1 MVGKVVTA
9 PCRFPSFS
17 PSPSPQKG
25 RDDDAV
31 HTIDIPQGDTIISQ
45 LGPDLGPRL
54 RVIWA
59 IILSMFVHDDSVVMG
74 YEECAD
80 YRDSAYVLQHCSS
93 VYAATIDREDD
104 LIALVGSG
112 HLLETDS
119 HDPRVYNTGVLVL
132 DGRNGRSDLAPKNG
146 SSPTDSERCD
156 LILGANRDPTGIRL
170 FLRFRTA
177 YISET
182 MAGHIAD
189 ATQEILY
196 SVLHGWQG
204 KVKDLNLLSRASR
217 DQILSWNT
225 QSLEVSQQCVPD
237 LIDRASSKY
246 PDAIACCTI
255 NEQIT
260 YRELQHF
267 STALSA
273 HLHSAGVRPRTYVG
287 LILDKT
293 IWSVVIM
300 LAVLRT
306 GAACMP
312 LDSALPPAQA
322 SSMLREANTSVILTT
337 TSFSKLEPH
346 WVAMAP
352 QMLEI
357 TGHLIQ
363 QLPKK
368 PLLAPSGHLFP
379 TQPAFLM
386 YTSGST
392 GAPKGVVQ
400 PHQDIVTCVQ
410 QMAQALQL
418 HSGTRFLQFAAFSF
432 DLSCVETLC
441 TLSRGGCVCIPGN
454 DDRLHRLAETGTA
467 LRINTAFLTAAVLAQ
482 VHPDE
487 MPTLKTLTVGGD
499 VLTAEQVALWAPRVD
514 HLNVSYGTTEGIM
527 FDTLHADLNP
537 LSDPR
542 NIGRSFGP
550 RTWIVDPADHNKL
563 LPIGAV
569 GELVVQGGRLSRG
582 YLEKPEK
589 TATVFIDVPAWAP
602 APAPTTTASRC
613 YKTGDLARYL
623 PDGSIYLLGRKD
635 RQVKLRG
642 QRVELDDLEARL
654 KHAVDLPRGM
664 VVADVII
671 LPDQTKQLVG
681 FVYDNRLT
689 KHSDA
694 DAAAGAL
701 FGLPTAE
708 LQAIMRTMVQ
718 KLKQSLSWLF
728 IPTFMFPL
736 LYVPKT
742 RTGKID
748 RTRLRQAAAGLAQ
761 QDRLVYAVPLDEGCA
776 GEDDVLVKGEYSEQV
791 GVVCKWYAESL
802 GVGLALVLPK
812 SNFFHLGGDS
822 IKAMRITRL
831 AKDYGYDVSFRDI
844 FNHPQPVKLVAN
856 VLVTGS
862 GTDGEMMTTATATA
876 VP

>member
-1 MVGKVVTA
+1 MVGKVKIA
-9 PCRFPSFS
+9 PCQFPSLS

-25 RDDDAV
+25 RNGDTV
-31 HTIDIPQGDTIISQ
+31 HTIDILQGDDSISQ
-45 LGPDLGPRL
+45 WGPDLGPRL

-59 IILSMFVHDDSVVMG
+59 IILSVFVHDDSVVMG

-80 YRDSAYVLQHCSS
+80 SRDSAYLLQHCSS
-93 VYAATIDREDD
+93 VYATTIDREDD
-104 LIALVGSG
+104 LTALVGSG
-112 HLLETDS
+112 RLLETDS
-119 HDPRVYNTGVLVL
+119 HDPRVHNTGVLLL
-132 DGRNGRSDLAPKNG
+132 DGGNRCDLAPKNG
-146 SSPTDSERCD
+146 SSPTDAERCD
-156 LILGANRDPTGIRL
+156 LIFGANRDPAGLRL
-170 FLRFRTA
+170 FVRFRTA

-189 ATQEILY
+189 AIQEILS
-196 SVLHGWQG
+196 SVRHNWQG
-204 KVKDLNLLSRASR
+204 KVKDLNLLSRASH

-225 QSLEVSQQCVPD
+225 QSLEVSHECLPD

-260 YRELQHF
+260 YRELQHL

-273 HLHSAGVRPRTYVG
+273 HLLSAGVRPHTYVG

-312 LDSALPPAQA
+312 LDSALLPTQA

-337 TSFSKLEPH
+337 TSSFKLEPH

-368 PLLAPSGHLFP
+368 TLPAPPGHISP

-418 HSGTRFLQFAAFSF
+418 HSSTRFLQFAAFSF

-467 LRINTAFLTAAVLAQ
+467 LCINTAFLTAAVLAQ

-487 MPTLKTLTVGGD
+487 MLTLKTLTVGGD

-527 FDTLHADLNP
+527 FDTLHADLTS

-550 RTWIVDPADHNKL
+550 RAWIVDPADHNKL

-569 GELVVQGGRLSRG
+569 GELVVQGGRLSQG

-589 TATVFIDVPAWAP
+589 TAAVFIDAPAWAP
-602 APAPTTTASRC
+602 APTTTTSRC

-664 VVADVII
+664 VVADVIV

-681 FVYDNRLT
+681 FVYDDRLT
-689 KHSDA
+689 KRSAA

-701 FGLPTAE
+701 FGLPAADF
-708 LQAIMRTMVQ
+708 QALMRTMVQ

-761 QDRLVYAVPLDEGCA
+761 QDRLVYAVPLNEGA
-776 GEDDVLVKGEYSEQV
+776 VGEDDALVKGEYSEKV
-791 GVVCKWYAESL
+791 DLVCKWYAESL

-831 AKDYGYDVSFRDI
+831 AKDYGYDVTFRDI
-844 FNHPQPVKLVAN
+844 FNHPQPGRLVAN

>member
-9 PCRFPSFS
+9 PCRFPSLS
-17 PSPSPQKG
+17 PSLQKG
-25 RDDDAV
+25 RADDAV
-31 HTIDIPQGDTIISQ
+31 HTIDIPQWDTIISQ
-45 LGPDLGPRL
+45 WGPDLGPRL

-59 IILSMFVHDDSVVMG
+59 IILSVFVHDDSVVMG

-80 YRDSAYVLQHCSS
+80 TRDSAYLLQHCSS
-93 VYAATIDREDD
+93 VYATTIDREDD
-104 LIALVGSG
+104 LTALVGSG

-119 HDPRVYNTGVLVL
+119 HDPRVYNTGVLLL
-132 DGRNGRSDLAPKNG
+132 DGGNGRSDLAPKNG
-146 SSPTDSERCD
+146 SSPTDAERCD
-156 LILGANRDPTGIRL
+156 LILGANRDPAGLRL

-177 YISET
+177 YISEP

-189 ATQEILY
+189 AIQEILS
-196 SVLHGWQG
+196 SVRHDWQG
-204 KVKDLNLLSRASR
+204 KVKDLNLLSQASH

-225 QSLEVSQQCVPD
+225 QSLEVSQQCLPD

-260 YRELQHF
+260 YRELQHL

-273 HLHSAGVRPRTYVG
+273 HLLSAGVRPHTYVG

-322 SSMLREANTSVILTT
+322 SSMLREANTSVVLST
-337 TSFSKLEPH
+337 TSSSKLEPH

-357 TGHLIQ
+357 SGPLIQ
-363 QLPKK
+363 QLSKK
-368 PLLAPSGHLFP
+368 TLPAPSGHISP

-499 VLTAEQVALWAPRVD
+499 VLTAEQIALWAPRVD
-514 HLNVSYGTTEGIM
+514 RLNVSYGTTEGIM
-527 FDTLHADLNP
+527 FDTLHADLTSQ
-537 LSDPR
+537 SDPR

-582 YLEKPEK
+582 YLQKPEK
-589 TATVFIDVPAWAP
+589 TAAVFIDAP
-602 APAPTTTASRC
+602 VWAPTTTESRC

-623 PDGSIYLLGRKD
+623 PNGSIYLLGRKD

-681 FVYDNRLT
+681 FVYDDRLT
-689 KHSDA
+689 KHSAA
-694 DAAAGAL
+694 DAAAGAP
-701 FGLPTAE
+701 FGLPTADF
-708 LQAIMRTMVQ
+708 QALMRTMVQ

-761 QDRLVYAVPLDEGCA
+761 QDRLVYAVPLDEGGV

-791 GVVCKWYAESL
+791 DMVCKWYAESL
-802 GVGLALVLPK
+802 GVGLAFVLPK

-831 AKDYGYDVSFRDI
+831 AKDYGYDVTFRDI
-844 FNHPQPVKLVAN
+844 FNHPQPVRLVAN

-862 GTDGEMMTTATATA
+862 GTGGEMMTTATATA

>member
-9 PCRFPSFS
+9 PCRFPSLS
-17 PSPSPQKG
+17 PSLQKG
-25 RDDDAV
+25 RDEDAV
-31 HTIDIPQGDTIISQ
+31 DTINIPQRDNSISQ
-45 LGPDLGPRL
+45 WGPDLGPRL

-59 IILSMFVHDDSVVMG
+59 IILSVFVHDDSVVMG
-74 YEECAD
+74 YEECSEA
-80 YRDSAYVLQHCSS
+80 RDSAYLLQHCSS
-93 VYAATIDREDD
+93 VYATTIDREDD
-104 LIALVGSG
+104 LTALVGSG
-112 HLLETDS
+112 HHLEIHS
-119 HDPRVYNTGVLVL
+119 HDPWVHNTGVLLL
-132 DGRNGRSDLAPKNG
+132 DGRNGGSDLAPKNV
-146 SSPTDSERCD
+146 SSPTDAERCD
-156 LILGANRDPTGIRL
+156 LIFGANWDPAGLRL
-170 FLRFRTA
+170 FVRFRTA

-189 ATQEILY
+189 AIQEILF
-196 SVLHGWQG
+196 SVRHDWQG

-225 QSLEVSQQCVPD
+225 QPLEVIHECLPD

-273 HLHSAGVRPRTYVG
+273 HLLAAGVRPHTYVG

-322 SSMLREANTSVILTT
+322 SSMLREANTSVVLTT
-337 TSFSKLEPH
+337 TNPSKLEPH
-346 WVAMAP
+346 WVAIAP

-357 TGHLIQ
+357 SGHLIQ

-368 PLLAPSGHLFP
+368 PLPASSGHISP

-410 QMAQALQL
+410 QMVQALQL
-418 HSGTRFLQFAAFSF
+418 NSGTRFLQFAAFSF

-499 VLTAEQVALWAPRVD
+499 VLTAEQVALWAPQVD

-527 FDTLHADLNP
+527 FDTLHADLTP

-550 RTWIVDPADHNKL
+550 RTWIVDPADHNRL

-569 GELVVQGGRLSRG
+569 GELVVQGGRLSQG
-582 YLEKPEK
+582 YLQKPEK
-589 TATVFIDVPAWAP
+589 TAAVFIDAP
-602 APAPTTTASRC
+602 VWAPTTTTSRC

-664 VVADVII
+664 VVADVIV

-681 FVYDNRLT
+681 FVYDDRLT
-689 KHSDA
+689 KHSAGNDA
-694 DAAAGAL
+694 EAL
-701 FGLPTAE
+701 FGLPTTDF
-708 LQAIMRTMVQ
+708 QALMRTMVQ

-761 QDRLVYAVPLDEGCA
+761 QDRLVYAVPLDEG
-776 GEDDVLVKGEYSEQV
+776 GVDEDDVVLVKGVCGEQV
-791 GVVCKWYAESL
+791 GMVCKWYAESL
-802 GVGLALVLPK
+802 GVALGLVLPK

-831 AKDYGYDVSFRDI
+831 AKDDGFDVTFRDI
-844 FNHPQPVKLVAN
+844 FNHPQPVRLVAN
-856 VLVTGS
+856 VLLVTGS
-862 GTDGEMMTTATATA
+862 GTGGEMMTRATA
-876 VP
+876 VVGDDG